1 MTPSAIDE
9 ERREHLC
16 RHLLRPLND
25 GFAAAAEAYADYL
38 QNGKSFR
45 AACMLRRINGTAR
58 ELLAEHGGLLPAELQ
73 GHAAALM
80 HHYDVWSALW
90 DELAEANKPAPEDAF
105 VFENAVR
112 FPKESQQAFRDACK
126 RLCR

>member
-1 MTPSAIDE
+1 MTQFAIDE

-45 AACMLRRINGTAR
+45 AACALRRINGTAR
-58 ELLAEHGGLLPAELQ
+58 ELLAEHAQLLPPLLQ
-73 GHAAALM
+73 EHATALM
-80 HHYDVWSALW
+80 HHYDVWCALW

-105 VFENAVR
+105 VFQNTVR
-112 FPKESQQAFRDACK
+112 FPKESQQAFRDACQ
-126 RLCR
+126 RLCC